1 MATKTTAYGYI
12 NIPNSFFYRKGK
24 DEKTKRKNL
33 FDRKLPAGELLAV
46 ASVYSLSSEERELY
60 GFKKKK
66 NRVKFTVSSFAS
78 RYNVSAS
85 TSRRALAR
93 LETCEKIETTEE
105 GMYFDADKMKD
116 GKEKGYLHVEEWLF
130 FAKFSGEYLTKSEVL
145 VLAKMLELAK
155 GTKVKDSYRNIAR
168 NLSLS
173 PTWVM
178 NASDKLERL
187 GIINILSRSKG
198 NSEKTVC
205 IINKAYL
212 EEVKAEMIRTLRE
225 GTAEDRE
232 QYYKNLQ
239 QKAEDRRKYM
249 LNKACEQDSVFKD
262 TYNKWF
268 KNQQD
273 VQLQAILF
281 ERLKLMGMRWEDV
294 RYLRHVCDKCKDTG
308 TLPNGKN
315 CNCYEEKTN
324 K

>member
-93 LETCEKIETTEE
+93 LETCEKIESTEE

-155 GTKVKDSYRNIAR
+155 GTMVKDSYRNISR
-168 NLSLS
+168 NLGLS

-198 NSEKTVC
+198 NSEKTICV
-205 IINKAYL
+205 INKAYL
-212 EEVKAEMIRTLRE
+212 EEVKSEMVRTLRQGTSE
-225 GTAEDRE
+225 GRE
-232 QYYKNLQ
+232 KYYENLQ
-239 QKAEDRRKYM
+239 KVAKERRLQM
-249 LNKACEQDSVFKD
+249 FNKACEQDPVFKKL
-262 TYNKWF
+262 YGKWF
-268 KNQQD
+268 KNQKDEKLKEILKQR
-273 VQLQAILF
+273 LQQI
-281 ERLKLMGMRWEDV
+281 GMSWEDV
-294 RYLRHVCDKCKDTG
+294 RYLQYCCEKCKDTG
-308 TLPNGKN
+308 TLPNGKP
-315 CNCYEEKTN
+315 CNCYGKNE
-324 K
+324 